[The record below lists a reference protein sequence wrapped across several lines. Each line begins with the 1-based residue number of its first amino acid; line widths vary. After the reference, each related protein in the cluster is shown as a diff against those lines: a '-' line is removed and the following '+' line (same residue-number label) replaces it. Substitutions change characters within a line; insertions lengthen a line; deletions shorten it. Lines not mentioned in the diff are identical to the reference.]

1 MHLIVAL
8 NNNNVIG
15 NDNTIPWH
23 LPSDLKRF
31 KALTENNIVV
41 MGRKTYDSLPK
52 KPLKNRINV
61 VITTNPK
68 PFSNDDTLF
77 FVNLEN
83 SIELLNHI
91 NLLNRFK
98 NQKQKEIYIIG
109 GSSIYKYFF
118 DYCTHYHITKVY
130 NDISG
135 NVLFPYNLELFKNQ
149 KKYTLTNTPKN
160 MNENNIEFS
169 YFDYQ
174 INVMS

>member
-8 NNNNVIG
+8 NNKNVIG

-77 FVNLEN
+77 F
-83 SIELLNHI
+83 I
-91 NLLNRFK
+91 NLDHSIQLLSYLK
-98 NQKQKEIYIIG
+98 NQTQKEVYIIG
-109 GSSIYKYFF
+109 GCSIYDYFF
-118 DYCTHYHITKVY
+118 KYCTYYHITKVY

-135 NVLFPYNLELFKNQ
+135 NIIFPYNLELFKNQ
-149 KKYTLTNTPKN
+149 DKYTLTNTPKI
-160 MNENNIEFS
+160 MNENNIDFS